1 MNNKRRT
8 QLGQV
13 ASIAAPVLL
22 IVGLRTLLAAGPSG
36 AHAASGPVGIATAP
50 LGSAAGTT
58 AAEAL
63 TPQQQRVVD
72 WRASL
77 QLDATLRSP
86 MDARIDVVL
95 LPAPVPVAETGP
107 VIPVVVA
114 DPLEGLSLTGTM
126 GNQNA
131 GLARISGKLYR
142 VGDIVRPG
150 FTLTSVDV
158 RGGRIVLT
166 ADSGETFELI
176 KPE

>member
-1 MNNKRRT
+1 MNSKRRT
-8 QLGQV
+8 QLAQA

-22 IVGLRTLLAAGPSG
+22 IVGLRTMLAAGPSG
-36 AHAASGPVGIATAP
+36 AHAASGPVGMEPSPAP
-50 LGSAAGTT
+50 VVLP

-63 TPQQQRVVD
+63 TPQQQRVLD

-77 QLDATLRSP
+77 PLDASLRSP

-95 LPAPVPVAETGP
+95 LPAPVPVVED
-107 VIPVVVA
+107 VPVVPVA
-114 DPLEGLSLTGTM
+114 LVDPLEGLSLTGTM

-142 VGDIVRPG
+142 VGDVVRPG